1 MSLSSALRR
10 RLVQAKDAL
19 DGKLHPWRR
28 ARAAARLRDLEP
40 SSALFICLGNVC
52 RSPFGERALARRG
65 TGLRVE
71 SAGFILPGRPPPDD
85 ALTVARGRG
94 VEHADHVSRTVTP
107 EMLTAADAVF
117 VFDRFNVKRLRAAP
131 GVRMDRVFWVGD
143 FDPEWAGKRAV
154 VDPWG
159 KGSVE
164 FERIF
169 LRIERCVDEV
179 AASLAKEATR

>member
-1 MSLSSALRR
+1 
-10 RLVQAKDAL
+10 
-19 DGKLHPWRR
+19 
-28 ARAAARLRDLEP
+28 
-40 SSALFICLGNVC
+40 
-52 RSPFGERALARRG
+52 
-65 TGLRVE
+65 
-71 SAGFILPGRPPPDD
+71 
-85 ALTVARGRG
+85 
-94 VEHADHVSRTVTP
+94 
-107 EMLTAADAVF
+107 MLTAADAVF

-159 KGSVE
+159 KDTAE

-179 AASLAKEATR
+179 AASLAKGAAR